1 MEKRLE
7 GKVAIVTGGA
17 RGIGQVYCESL
28 AREGA
33 NVVAAD
39 ILDPGATVSQ
49 IKKAGGEAIGV
60 NVDVRSFES
69 AQQMATK
76 AVEAFGRIDILVNN
90 AALYG
95 GLKVQPFHEIPE
107 EEWDRLMSINVKG
120 VWQCTKAVAPHMMER
135 KYGKIINISSAT
147 ILMGVP
153 GLAHYVASKGAVWS
167 LSRSLSRELGSFGI
181 RVNCV
186 TPGLTM
192 SQASKDLLSGSIME
206 GIEKQIASQA
216 ALGREQAPE
225 DLAGTIVFLASE
237 DSDFITGQ
245 TLNVDGG
252 LVHW

>member
-1 MEKRLE
+1 
-7 GKVAIVTGGA
+7 
-17 RGIGQVYCESL
+17 
-28 AREGA
+28 
-33 NVVAAD
+33 
-39 ILDPGATVSQ
+39 
-49 IKKAGGEAIGV
+49 
-60 NVDVRSFES
+60 
-69 AQQMATK
+69 
-76 AVEAFGRIDILVNN
+76 
-90 AALYG
+90 
-95 GLKVQPFHEIPE
+95 
-107 EEWDRLMSINVKG
+107 
-120 VWQCTKAVAPHMMER
+120 MMER